1 MPLQA
6 ASCRGTSAATRQV
19 QLPDA
24 ASLSTLTPHVPQIT
38 AKGKVMRVSTTPAR
52 NLFALLSFF
61 LFLVSSTVAS
71 SPVLAQSQKSVSGY
85 EEKKRQANDIAVTV
99 VVSGISCTCA
109 RFTEDIRNV
118 VNDLGPDGIRV
129 LPVLGVGGL
138 QNVNDVLFLKNIDMA
153 VVDEDNLRLLKK
165 KDPVLYANIEQRVQY
180 ITKLYNSEFH
190 VLARN
195 DIKSYDDLKGK
206 KVNFNLKDSQTEVTA
221 DTVFNT
227 LNIPVQ
233 RSYYDNDEATKRLIA
248 GDISAMII
256 LTGAPQAGLAKVK
269 KEDGVHFLPLDQD
282 SLPKHE
288 LRDLFASYLPAEIT
302 HENYPNLVPE
312 GTTVPTIANRALLV
326 AYTWP
331 ENSPRYNK
339 VAKFV
344 DAFFSKIDQ
353 FNSPSRHPK
362 WREVNLSAEMPG
374 WVRFKPAADWLA
386 SHRNQAMSANPDSTL
401 RQSGPELRLAF
412 EKFMQNYFAST
423 GRKTLTTKE
432 REMLFAKF
440 ERMLAEPKAEA
451 AAR

>member
-1 MPLQA
+1 M
-6 ASCRGTSAATRQV
+6 T
-19 QLPDA
+19 
-24 ASLSTLTPHVPQIT
+24 
-38 AKGKVMRVSTTPAR
+38 KGKVMGVSIATAR
-52 NLFALLSFF
+52 YLFVCLSFF
-61 LFLVSSTVAS
+61 FVVIFSTVPLR
-71 SPVLAQSQKSVSGY
+71 PVLAQNQKPAVSY

-109 RFTEDIRNV
+109 RFAEDIRNV

-138 QNVNDVLFLKNIDMA
+138 QNLNDVLFLKNIDMA

-165 KDPVLYANIEQRVQY
+165 KDPVLFANIEQRVQY

-195 DIKSYDDLKGK
+195 DIESYDDLKDK

-227 LNIPVQ
+227 LGIPVQ
-233 RSYYDNDEATKRLIA
+233 RSYYDNDEAIKRLMS
-248 GDISAMII
+248 GEISAMII
-256 LTGAPQAGLAKVK
+256 LTGAPQATLAKVK
-269 KEDGVHFLPLDQD
+269 KEDGVHFLPLDQE
-282 SLPKHE
+282 SLPRHE
-288 LRDLFASYLPAEIT
+288 LRDLFANYLPAEIT
-302 HENYPNLVPE
+302 HEHYPNLVAE

-331 ENSPRYNK
+331 ENSQRYNK

-344 DAFFSKIDQ
+344 DAFFSKINQ

-374 WVRFKPAADWLA
+374 WVRFKPAAEWLA
-386 SHRNQAMSANPDSTL
+386 AHRNQTVSANPDSTPGP
-401 RQSGPELRLAF
+401 SSPELRLAF
-412 EKFMQNYFAST
+412 EKFMQNYASSS
-423 GRKTLTTKE
+423 GRKTFSTKE
-432 REMLFAKF
+432 RELLFARFIKILG
-440 ERMLAEPKAEA
+440 ESKAEA

>member
-1 MPLQA
+1 M
-6 ASCRGTSAATRQV
+6 S
-19 QLPDA
+19 
-24 ASLSTLTPHVPQIT
+24 
-38 AKGKVMRVSTTPAR
+38 VSTATAR
-52 NLFALLSFF
+52 NLSALLSFF
-61 LFLVSSTVAS
+61 AFLVVFSTVPM
-71 SPVLAQSQKSVSGY
+71 SPAFSQSQKPAAGY

-180 ITKLYNSEFH
+180 ITKLYNSELH
-190 VLARN
+190 VLAR
-195 DIKSYDDLKGK
+195 DEIKSYDDLRGK

-233 RSYYDNDEATKRLIA
+233 RSYYDNDEAIKRLIA

-256 LTGAPQAGLAKVK
+256 LTGAPQAALAKLK
-269 KEDGVHFLPLDQD
+269 KEDGVHFLALDQD

-288 LRDLFASYLPAEIT
+288 LRDLFANYLPAEIT
-302 HENYPNLVPE
+302 HEHYPNLVAK

-331 ENSPRYNK
+331 ENSQRYNK

-353 FNSPSRHPK
+353 FKSPSRHPK

-374 WVRFKPAADWLA
+374 WVRFKPAAEWLA
-386 SHRNQAMSANPDSTL
+386 VHRNQAASADSDSTL
-401 RQSGPELRLAF
+401 RPAF

-423 GRKTLTTKE
+423 GRKTLSTKE

-440 ERMLAEPKAEA
+440 EKILADSKAEA
-451 AAR
+451 SR

>member
-1 MPLQA
+1 
-6 ASCRGTSAATRQV
+6 
-19 QLPDA
+19 
-24 ASLSTLTPHVPQIT
+24 
-38 AKGKVMRVSTTPAR
+38 
-52 NLFALLSFF
+52 
-61 LFLVSSTVAS
+61 
-71 SPVLAQSQKSVSGY
+71 
-85 EEKKRQANDIAVTV
+85 VTV

-190 VLARN
+190 VLAR
-195 DIKSYDDLKGK
+195 DEIKSYDDLRGK

-221 DTVFNT
+221 DTIFNT

-233 RSYYDNDEATKRLIA
+233 RSYYDNDEAIRRLIS

-256 LTGAPQAGLAKVK
+256 LTGAPQAALAKLK
-269 KEDGVHFLPLDQD
+269 KEDGVHFLPLDQE

-288 LRDLFASYLPAEIT
+288 LHDLFANYLPAEIT
-302 HENYPNLVPE
+302 HEHYPNLVAE

-331 ENSPRYNK
+331 ENSQRYNK

-362 WREVNLSAEMPG
+362 WREVNLAAEMPG
-374 WVRFKPAADWLA
+374 WTRFKPAADWLA
-386 SHRNQAMSANPDSTL
+386 AHRNQAVSADSDTTL
-401 RQSGPELRLAF
+401 KPAF
-412 EKFMQNYFAST
+412 EKFVQDYFVST
-423 GRKTLTTKE
+423 GRKTLSTKE
-432 REMLFAKF
+432 REVLFAKF
-440 ERMLAEPKAEA
+440 EKILADSKAEA
-451 AAR
+451 SR

>member
-1 MPLQA
+1 M
-6 ASCRGTSAATRQV
+6 T
-19 QLPDA
+19 
-24 ASLSTLTPHVPQIT
+24 
-38 AKGKVMRVSTTPAR
+38 KGKVMGVSTATAR
-52 NLFALLSFF
+52 NLFVCLSFF
-61 LFLVSSTVAS
+61 FFLIFSTVPLR
-71 SPVLAQSQKSVSGY
+71 PVLAQNQKPAVSY
-85 EEKKRQANDIAVTV
+85 EEKKRQVNDIAVTV

-109 RFTEDIRNV
+109 RFAEDIRNV

-227 LNIPVQ
+227 LDIPVQ
-233 RSYYDNDEATKRLIA
+233 RSYYDNDEAVKRLMS
-248 GDISAMII
+248 GEISAMII
-256 LTGAPQAGLAKVK
+256 LTGAPQATLAKVK
-269 KEDGVHFLPLDQD
+269 KEDGVHFLPLDQE
-282 SLPKHE
+282 SLPSHE
-288 LRDLFASYLPAEIT
+288 LHDLFANYLPAEIT
-302 HENYPNLVPE
+302 HENYPNLVAE

-331 ENSPRYNK
+331 ENSQRYNK

-353 FNSPSRHPK
+353 FNSSSRHPK

-374 WVRFKPAADWLA
+374 WVRFKPAAEWLA
-386 SHRNQAMSANPDSTL
+386 AHRNQAVSANPDSTPG
-401 RQSGPELRLAF
+401 QSSPELRLAF
-412 EKFMQNYFAST
+412 EKFMQNYASSS
-423 GRKTLTTKE
+423 GRKTLSTKE
-432 REMLFAKF
+432 RELLFARFIKILG
-440 ERMLAEPKAEA
+440 ESKAEA

>member
-1 MPLQA
+1 
-6 ASCRGTSAATRQV
+6 
-19 QLPDA
+19 
-24 ASLSTLTPHVPQIT
+24 
-38 AKGKVMRVSTTPAR
+38 
-52 NLFALLSFF
+52 
-61 LFLVSSTVAS
+61 
-71 SPVLAQSQKSVSGY
+71 
-85 EEKKRQANDIAVTV
+85 
-99 VVSGISCTCA
+99 
-109 RFTEDIRNV
+109 
-118 VNDLGPDGIRV
+118 
-129 LPVLGVGGL
+129 
-138 QNVNDVLFLKNIDMA
+138 MA

-180 ITKLYNSEFH
+180 ITKLYNSELH
-190 VLARN
+190 VLAR
-195 DIKSYDDLKGK
+195 DEIKSYDDLRGK

-233 RSYYDNDEATKRLIA
+233 RSYYDNDEAIKRLIA

-256 LTGAPQAGLAKVK
+256 LTGAPQAALAKLK
-269 KEDGVHFLPLDQD
+269 KEDGVHFLALDQD

-288 LRDLFASYLPAEIT
+288 LRDLFANYLPAEIT
-302 HENYPNLVPE
+302 HEHYPNLVAK

-331 ENSPRYNK
+331 ENSQRYNK

-374 WVRFKPAADWLA
+374 WVRFKPAAEWLA
-386 SHRNQAMSANPDSTL
+386 VHRNQAASADSDSTL
-401 RQSGPELRLAF
+401 RPAF

-432 REMLFAKF
+432 RELLFVRF
-440 ERMLAEPKAEA
+440 EKILAESKAEA
-451 AAR
+451 TAR